1 MKHESESFEH
11 QTMDEPEQDHCGIDK
26 FTHKIIHSHQRE
38 EKSKRGKPHAT
49 PPTIKL

>member
-26 FTHKIIHSHQRE
+26 FTLKCHNKVEQFAVHIFQNPIQRD
-38 EKSKRGKPHAT
+38 RIG
-49 PPTIKL
+49 